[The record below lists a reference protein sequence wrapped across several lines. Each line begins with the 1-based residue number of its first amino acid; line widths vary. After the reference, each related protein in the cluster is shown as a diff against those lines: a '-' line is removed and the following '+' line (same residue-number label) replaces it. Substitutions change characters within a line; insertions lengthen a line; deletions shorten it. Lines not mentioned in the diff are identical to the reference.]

1 MLFQREKKRD
11 SLIFHQHDNRLFPF
25 QRLSWMTSS
34 VLLYISLMVSII
46 LWDTI
51 VINSRSVAFTGHVW
65 MLHSHSL
72 FGSGHTQVEPDVDSG
87 LELSVNRICSW
98 KNQSSLSI
106 CRKQTLLF
114 SLIRCDLAFLCNSKW
129 FWYYKIDK
137 IPLIYNL
144 TRQQSDRTPF
154 NTVRVLSLSIYPPPR
169 TFYRHR
175 ASAIFCYFPVWLSV
189 CPFSR
194 PFSVIV

>member
-1 MLFQREKKRD
+1 MLFQREEKRD
-11 SLIFHQHDNRLFPF
+11 SLIFHQHDNRLFPS

-34 VLLYISLMVSII
+34 VFLYISLMVSII

-65 MLHSHSL
+65 MLHSRCL
-72 FGSGHTQVEPDVDSG
+72 LGSGHTQVEPDVDSG

-114 SLIRCDLAFLCNSKW
+114 SLIRCDLAFLCNSKR
-129 FWYYKIDK
+129 FWYYKTDK

-144 TRQQSDRTPF
+144 TRQQSDR
-154 NTVRVLSLSIYPPPR
+154 
-169 TFYRHR
+169 H
-175 ASAIFCYFPVWLSV
+175 
-189 CPFSR
+189 
-194 PFSVIV
+194 